1 MQLFRFANP
10 DFLYLLLLLP
20 VMLILYII
28 SSVRRKRSIRK
39 LGDQKLVS
47 ELLPELSEIRPLV
60 KFMLMMIVIISAIIA
75 LARPQFGSKIED
87 VKKEGVEVIIAL
99 DVSNSMLAEDIQP
112 NRLTRAKQAISR
124 LVDNLGNDKIGLIV
138 FAGDAYT
145 QIPVTTDYVSAKMFL
160 SSIGPEMVPKQGTA
174 IGAAISLGIRSF
186 TPGENKS
193 KALIIITDGENHEDD
208 PVSVAEEA
216 SKAGIVIHTIGIGS
230 EQGVPVPVASG
241 NRRDFMK
248 DRDGNTV
255 ITRLNEDILR
265 NVAISGNGN
274 YVRAS
279 NSNIG
284 LEEIYGEIRKM
295 KQEELESTVYTEY
308 NDQFQIFT
316 AIAAFLLILEFLIM
330 DRKNRRLANIRLFN
344 FRV

>member
-20 VMLILYII
+20 VILILFII
-28 SSVRRKRSIRK
+28 DCIRK
-39 LGDQKLVS
+39 KRALLRFGNSGLVKS
-47 ELLPELSEIRPLV
+47 LIPEMSRIRPLI
-60 KFMLMMIVIISAIIA
+60 KIILQITAISAGIIM

-87 VKKEGVEVIIAL
+87 VKKQGVEVIIAL

-112 NRLTRAKQAISR
+112 DRLTRAKQAISR
-124 LVDNLGNDKIGLIV
+124 LVDNLDNDKIGLIV

-160 SSIGPEMVPKQGTA
+160 STINPDMVPKQGTA

-186 TPGENKS
+186 SPGEGKS
-193 KALIIITDGENHEDD
+193 KAMIIITDGENHEDD
-208 PVSVAEEA
+208 PVKNAEEA

-230 EQGVPVPVASG
+230 TEGVPVPMLING
-241 NRRDFMK
+241 KKEYLK

-255 ITRLNEDILR
+255 ITKLDEDILKKI
-265 NVAISGNGN
+265 AISASGS

-284 LEEIYGEIRKM
+284 LDEIFSEIKKM
-295 KQEELESTVYTEY
+295 KKQELESSMYTEY
-308 NDQFQIFT
+308 NDQFQIFA
-316 AIAAFLLILEFLIM
+316 AIALFILLVDFMVM
-330 DRKNRRLANIRLFN
+330 DRKNRKLANLRLFK
-344 FRV
+344 FKV